1 MSCKF
6 YTILSKSVKMPV
18 LKEELVFDHDP
29 ASIGRWVEEMA
40 ECGREGE
47 EGDIVRRYEPV
58 IMANFHLIG
67 YFSSPYDPIRG
78 YVVNINIRGNRSVA
92 CSCFTSSWL
101 TILLHLLVSPPVLL
115 LSRIYLCHLLLLL
128 LLLLFLLLS
137 NCS

>member
-6 YTILSKSVKMPV
+6 YTILSKSVEMPV

-40 ECGREGE
+40 KGGREGE

-78 YVVNINIRGNRSVA
+78 YVVNINIGGQPS
-92 CSCFTSSWL
+92 
-101 TILLHLLVSPPVLL
+101 
-115 LSRIYLCHLLLLL
+115 
-128 LLLLFLLLS
+128 
-137 NCS
+137 